1 MSTDGEGSRPTMFG
15 RVSALLA
22 TVAGMALIG
31 MVVLIAVG
39 VTMRFLLRQPILGS
53 NEIVQLVA
61 VAVVMLALP
70 YCTAT
75 DGHVRVDVLDAAIG
89 KAGRLMG
96 DIVSRGLS
104 IFVLSILSWRA
115 VLKGLDSL
123 HYGDATN
130 MLRLPLW
137 PFYFLLALGVALA
150 ALSLLLQLLG
160 LLARR
165 TTQ

>member
-1 MSTDGEGSRPTMFG
+1 MSLADDSARPTLFG
-15 RVSALLA
+15 RASAVLA
-22 TVAGMALIG
+22 TIAGAALIG

-39 VTMRFLLRQPILGS
+39 VVLRFVLRQPILGS

-70 YCTAT
+70 HCTAT
-75 DGHVRVDVLDAAIG
+75 DGHVRVDVLDGVIG
-89 KAGRLMG
+89 KAGRLVG
-96 DIVSRGLS
+96 DIVSRCLS

-115 VLKGLDSL
+115 VLKGLDSM

-150 ALSLLLQLLG
+150 ALSFLLQLYGVLT
-160 LLARR
+160 RR
-165 TTQ
+165 IER

>member
-1 MSTDGEGSRPTMFG
+1 MSTDGEGARPTLFG
-15 RVSALLA
+15 RVSAVLA
-22 TVAGMALIG
+22 TVAGTALIG

-39 VTMRFLLRQPILGS
+39 VTMRFVLRQPILGS

-70 YCTAT
+70 HCTAT
-75 DGHVRVDVLDAAIG
+75 DCHVRVDVLDAAIG

-115 VLKGLDSL
+115 VLKGLDAL
-123 HYGDATN
+123 RYGDATN

-137 PFYFLLALGVALA
+137 PCYSLLALGVALA
-150 ALSLLLQLLG
+150 ALSLLFQLLG

-165 TTQ
+165 TAQ